1 MNIDSI
7 LQTEERLSKV
17 IRKTHLIKSSIYDKC
32 NLYLKPENLQITGS
46 FKIRGSYNKIMK
58 LSKEDANKGVI
69 ACSAGNHAQGVALA
83 SKQLGIKAVVCMPS
97 NAPQVKIDSTR
108 NLGAEVVLV
117 DGVYDDAYEK
127 ALELPQQYGYTFVHP
142 FNDEDVMEGQGTI
155 AVEIL
160 KELPETDVI
169 LTAVGGG
176 GLISGVAYAAKTI
189 KPSIKVYGVQS
200 TGAPGMYASV
210 ANGYITKL
218 KKVNTFADG
227 IAVKEVANLTFDYTS
242 KYVDDIFTVS
252 DVDILN
258 AIKMM
263 MNKEKIIAE
272 GAGGAPVAAVLNNL
286 VPNITKDTNVV
297 CVVSGGN
304 IDIPMLSK
312 IVLEGLD

>member
-7 LQTEERLSKV
+7 LETKERLSKV
-17 IRKTHLIKSSIYDKC
+17 IRKTPLIKSDIYDKC

-127 ALELPQQYGYTFVHP
+127 ALELQQQYGYTFVHP

-176 GLISGVAYAAKTI
+176 GLISGVAYAAKMI
-189 KPSIKVYGVQS
+189 KPSVKVYGVQS

>member
-7 LQTEERLSKV
+7 KETTERLSSV
-17 IRKTHLIKSSIYDKC
+17 IRKTHLIKTNIYDKC

-46 FKIRGSYNKIMK
+46 FKIRGAYNKIMK
-58 LSKEDANKGVI
+58 LSKEEASKGVI

-83 SKQLGIKAVVCMPS
+83 SSHLGIKSIVCMPS
-97 NAPQVKIDSTR
+97 SAPKVKIESTR
-108 NLGAEVVLV
+108 KLGAEVVLV

-127 ALELPQQYGYTFVHP
+127 ALELQEKYGYTFVHP

-169 LTAVGGG
+169 IASVGGG
-176 GLISGVAYAAKTI
+176 GLISGIAYAAKMI
-189 KPSIKVYGVQS
+189 KPSIKVYGVES
-200 TGAPGMYASV
+200 SGAPSMYASM
-210 ANGYITKL
+210 ANGYVTKL
-218 KKVNTFADG
+218 KKVKTFADG
-227 IAVKEVANLTFDYTS
+227 IAVKEVANATLDYTN
-242 KYVDDIFTVS
+242 KYVDDIFTVK
-252 DVDILN
+252 DEDILE
-258 AIKMM
+258 AIKLM

-272 GAGGAPVAAVLNNL
+272 GAGAAPVASVL
-286 VPNITKDTNVV
+286 KDLIPGIDKNSNVV

-312 IVLEGLD
+312 IVLEGLE

>member
-127 ALELPQQYGYTFVHP
+127 ALELQQQYGYTFVHP

-272 GAGGAPVAAVLNNL
+272 GAGGTPVAAVLNNL